1 MKEGSMTLLAE
12 LPNKTG
18 QADMHTQTTLV
29 SAEYAQLLLPKLSND
44 HLEVLHTFGDIET
57 TTAGEVLSAAGDLS
71 YDLMVVLEG
80 EVEAFDCYEGSRR
93 TIVTLRPRDF
103 IAELNL
109 LTDQRV
115 YVTSVVTKSGAI
127 LRVPK
132 QRVRSVIDSHAD
144 LGELLVQT
152 MFRRREAFLQIR
164 AGVQIIGSR
173 YSADTQRLREF
184 AARNR
189 LAYAWVDLDT
199 DEAGLR
205 TLCELG
211 LTPGESPVV
220 VLGGS
225 AALSNPSNATLA
237 QAVGIS
243 AEPVSGR
250 VYDLLVVGAGP
261 AGLGAAVYGSSEGL
275 RTAAIDEVAP
285 GGQASTT
292 SRIENYLGFPAGVS
306 GEEFGER
313 ALLQA
318 RRLGAEMFVP
328 QRAVELTRPDGHY
341 ELTLDSGV
349 RLLGKAVIVATGV
362 NYRRLDVPG
371 IERFEGLG
379 VFYSPL
385 AGTED
390 LEADEPVV
398 IVGGGNSAG
407 QAAVA
412 LAGQGHDVH
421 VLVRGQGL
429 AQTMSAYL
437 VDRIAQDPRIS
448 VAARTVV
455 AEVQGATQLEGV
467 VTKDLDSGD
476 RALIPAR
483 RLFAMIGAEPHTSW
497 LSGAVERDDHGFIL
511 TGTDVPK
518 AALATEDWL
527 GLGRIPFLFE
537 TSLPGVFAVG
547 DVRANSVKR
556 VSSAVGEG
564 SMAVRLVQEH
574 LGLLTT

>member
-1 MKEGSMTLLAE
+1 MTSTTKM
-12 LPNKTG
+12 PNET
-18 QADMHTQTTLV
+18 QLDSFQSQTTLV
-29 SAEYAQLLLPKLSND
+29 SPEFAQLLLPKLSNE
-44 HLEVLHTFGDIET
+44 HLKILYRFGHFET
-57 TTAGEVLSAAGDLS
+57 TRAGEVLSAAGDLT
-71 YDLMVVLEG
+71 YDLMVVLDG
-80 EVEAFDCYEGSRR
+80 EVEAFDWHEGARR
-93 TIVTLRPRDF
+93 RIVTLRARDF

-109 LTDQRV
+109 LTGQRV
-115 YVTSVVTKSGAI
+115 YVSLVVTKPGSI
-127 LRVPK
+127 LRVPT
-132 QRVRSVIDSHAD
+132 QCVRNIIDGHAD

-189 LAYAWVDLDT
+189 LAYAWVDLDS
-199 DEAGLR
+199 DEAGLN
-205 TLCELG
+205 TLRELG
-211 LTPGESPVV
+211 RTPSESPVV
-220 VLGGS
+220 LLGGS
-225 AALSNPSNATLA
+225 AALLNPSNAALA
-237 QAVGIS
+237 QAAGIS

-275 RTAAIDEVAP
+275 RTAAIDAVAP

-341 ELTLDSGV
+341 ELALDSGV
-349 RLLGKAVIVATGV
+349 RLLGKAVIIATGV
-362 NYRRLDVPG
+362 SYRRLDVPG

-390 LEADEPVV
+390 LKPEAPVV
-398 IVGGGNSAG
+398 VVGGGNSAG

-412 LAGQGHDVH
+412 LAGAGHQVR
-421 VLVRGQGL
+421 LIVRGHNL
-429 AQTMSAYL
+429 EDTMSAYL
-437 VDRIAQDPRIS
+437 IDRIKKDSKIF
-448 VAARTVV
+448 VATRTIV
-455 AEVQGATQLEGV
+455 AEVQGDAQLEGV

-476 RALIPAR
+476 AVHVAAR
-483 RLFAMIGAEPHTSW
+483 RLFVMIGAEPHTSW
-497 LSGAVERDDHGFIL
+497 LSGAVDRDAHGFIR
-511 TGTDVPK
+511 TGTDVPRT
-518 AALATEDWL
+518 ALATEDWF
-527 GLGRIPFLFE
+527 GLGRPPFLFE

-574 LGLLTT
+574 LGLVTS